1 MPPTF
6 RADAGAVHRSRA
18 VMRALLVLLALLA
31 TLPVATVDAQARTR
45 ESKRESTRRSER
57 SHTRSSSDGPATA
70 RIDTTVA
77 LAARGEV
84 ELSLHQGVVVVGA
97 WERSEVR
104 IRATVEENGNLDFS
118 ATPSRVVL
126 DMARTRGHAE
136 ARYEVTLPRD
146 ARLSISG
153 TSVEVEVRGAKG
165 GIDIENTS
173 GDVTLADVGGTVT
186 VTNMS
191 GSLSIAGAGGDVR
204 VQVQSGDIRL
214 GDVEGRIEVDGVSGN
229 IEIVGSRARE
239 LRVET
244 TSGNVTYDGTVSGD
258 GRYLIAT
265 HSGNV
270 YLHLPTGTRARLDV
284 ESYNGEFESDF
295 PVAMLTS
302 GLRSGQQRFDLLV
315 GADAGAGTGAGT
327 SAGTGPT
334 FRVTS
339 YSGDIHLGRAL
350 SRGREASGSTP
361 TPKEKP

>member
-6 RADAGAVHRSRA
+6 RADAGAVHRSRSA
-18 VMRALLVLLALLA
+18 TRALLAVLALLA
-31 TLPVATVDAQARTR
+31 ALPVATLDAQRTR

-57 SHTRSSSDGPATA
+57 VRTRTSTDGPATA

-84 ELSLHQGVVVVGA
+84 ELSLHQGTVVVGA
-97 WERSEVR
+97 WERPEVR
-104 IRATVEENGNLDFS
+104 IRATVEDEGNLDFS

-126 DMARTRGHAE
+126 DMAGSHGHAE

-165 GIDIENTS
+165 GIDIENS
-173 GDVTLADVGGTVT
+173 NGDVVLADVGGAVT
-186 VTNMS
+186 VSNMS
-191 GSLSIAGAGGDVR
+191 GSLSIAGADGDVR
-204 VQVQSGDIRL
+204 AQVQSGDIRL

-229 IEIVGSRARE
+229 IEILGSRARE

-270 YLHLPTGTRARLDV
+270 NLHLPAGTRARLDV

-315 GADAGAGTGAGT
+315 GADAGAGAG
-327 SAGTGPT
+327 AGTGPT

-350 SRGREASGSTP
+350 SRGREAPGSTP